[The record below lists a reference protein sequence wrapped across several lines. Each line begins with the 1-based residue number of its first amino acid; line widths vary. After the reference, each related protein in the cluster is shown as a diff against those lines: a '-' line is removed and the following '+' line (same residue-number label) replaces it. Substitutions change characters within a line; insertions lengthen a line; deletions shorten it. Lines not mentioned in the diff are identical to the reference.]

1 MTYYYF
7 NFLLS
12 FRFLIN
18 YFISLFFF
26 LVQPIKPEN
35 YEDSDQRINIKSNTL
50 PNKST
55 TSNAL
60 SSGINNSFSTT
71 NNNNATS
78 SSTSESPRLVRKRF
92 ESASDDNL
100 KHENDDSLVLTP
112 KHDLESFKADI
123 IREIQI
129 EIHKAKQEIIEGK
142 LRKNK
147 NYFIMIND

>member
-1 MTYYYF
+1 MIF
-7 NFLLS
+7 
-12 FRFLIN
+12 
-18 YFISLFFF
+18 SL
-26 LVQPIKPEN
+26 KPEN
-35 YEDSDQRINIKSNTL
+35 YEDSEQRLNIKSNTL

-55 TSNAL
+55 TSNSL
-60 SSGINNSFSTT
+60 SAGINSFSN

-142 LRKNK
+142 L
-147 NYFIMIND
+147 MINKMYKNTIFQFSFFFFSN